1 LSQQIDIA
9 ELIKEKADVVET
21 IGRIVPLKKSGR
33 SWSGLCPFHTETDGS
48 FHVYEDGGYF
58 ICFGCGAKGDIISF
72 YQRYYRLGFVEA
84 CERLCVE
91 YGIDWQPGGSMKA
104 DKSLDALYEANRF
117 AGAEYYAAMKAE
129 GNPALEYMLGR
140 GIDRRTI
147 SKFRLGYAD
156 GSARMLSS
164 KLEGDERLA
173 KAAEEVGLVYRYSGR
188 LKDRY
193 EGRVM
198 FPIVNTKGKVIGFGG
213 RDLSGK
219 SKAKYINSAGSKIF
233 SKGLNLFGLNIT
245 GSSIREQGFALL
257 VEGYMDLVA
266 LYMHGVTNVA
276 AQLGTAFTKDQAK
289 LLGRYAKNIVLAL
302 DSDESG
308 LKAADKSMD
317 ILADEGIKVRVLV
330 LEGAKDPDEY
340 IRTYGREAFDTAVAA
355 AIPMVDFKLRRLKLA
370 FDLTA
375 SDGLVDFLKAA
386 ARVIAPLSP
395 VEQDFYTRRLAG
407 ETGISEEAIRLQAGV
422 SAASGAGA
430 GGGFG
435 SGFEHGRGSPGAGR
449 PASGAAPEMTVWTS
463 LLRDA
468 LALALTS
475 NEMLDRAVEYRH
487 FFEGT
492 DFGPVFSAM
501 IQVHERTGDLPSTDA
516 LSELLSEADQPV
528 LEDALRVVKPDATP
542 GAVNEYLYRF
552 EIEDLKVR
560 EQKIKDSEAFAE
572 GDTDLTNEYMAIRG
586 RIIQLQ
592 ETIRKGE
599 VHW

>member
-21 IGRIVPLKKSGR
+21 IGRIVPLKKVGR

-84 CERLCVE
+84 CERLCAE

-156 GSARMLSS
+156 GSARMLAS
-164 KLEGDERLA
+164 KLESDERLA

-188 LKDRY
+188 LRDRY
-193 EGRVM
+193 AERVM

-213 RDLSGK
+213 RDLSGTA
-219 SKAKYINSAGSKIF
+219 KAKYINSAGSKVF

-245 GSSIREQGFALL
+245 GTAIREQGFALL

-276 AQLGTAFTKDQAK
+276 AQLGTAFTKEQAK
-289 LLGRYAKNIVLAL
+289 LLGRYSKNVVLAL

-308 LKAADKSMD
+308 LKAAEKSMD
-317 ILADEGIKVRVLV
+317 ILAAEGIKVRVLV
-330 LEGAKDPDEY
+330 IEGAKDPDEY
-340 IRTYGREAFDTAVAA
+340 IRTYGRESFDTAVAA
-355 AIPMVDFKLRRLKLA
+355 AAPMVDFKLRRLKLT

-395 VEQDFYTRRLAG
+395 VEQDLYTRRLSG

-422 SAASGAGA
+422 SGATGP
-430 GGGFG
+430 GLDHWNGP
-435 SGFEHGRGSPGAGR
+435 PGAGR
-449 PASGAAPEMTVWTS
+449 QASGAAPEMTVWTS

-501 IQVHERTGDLPSTDA
+501 IQVHERTGDLPGTDA

-528 LEDALRVVKPDATP
+528 LEDALRAVKPDATP
-542 GAVNEYLYRF
+542 GAVSEYLYRF
-552 EIEDLKVR
+552 EIEDLKLR

>member
-1 LSQQIDIA
+1 MSQQIDIA

-21 IGRIVPLKKSGR
+21 IGRIVPLKKVGR

-84 CERLCVE
+84 CERLCAE

-156 GSARMLSS
+156 GSARMLAS
-164 KLEGDERLA
+164 KLESDERLA

-188 LKDRY
+188 LRDRY
-193 EGRVM
+193 AERVM

-213 RDLSGK
+213 RDLSGTA
-219 SKAKYINSAGSKIF
+219 KAKYINSAGSKVF

-245 GSSIREQGFALL
+245 GTAIREQGFALL

-276 AQLGTAFTKDQAK
+276 AQLGTAFTKEQAK
-289 LLGRYAKNIVLAL
+289 LLGRYSKNVVLAL

-308 LKAADKSMD
+308 LKAAEKSMD
-317 ILADEGIKVRVLV
+317 ILAAEGIKVRVLV
-330 LEGAKDPDEY
+330 IEGAKDPDEY
-340 IRTYGREAFDTAVAA
+340 IRTYGRESFDTAVAA
-355 AIPMVDFKLRRLKLA
+355 AAPMVDFKLRRLKLT

-395 VEQDFYTRRLAG
+395 VEQDLYTRRLSG

-422 SAASGAGA
+422 SGATGP
-430 GGGFG
+430 GLDHWNGP
-435 SGFEHGRGSPGAGR
+435 PGAGR
-449 PASGAAPEMTVWTS
+449 QASGAAPEMTVWTS

-501 IQVHERTGDLPSTDA
+501 IQVHERTGDLPGTDA

-528 LEDALRVVKPDATP
+528 LEDALRAVKPDATP
-542 GAVNEYLYRF
+542 GAVSEYLYRF
-552 EIEDLKVR
+552 EIEDLKLR